1 LWGSSA
7 AWPFHGPD
15 ELTMAF
21 VFNSLPAEFREFFL
35 EAGTA
40 ILVTAGAV
48 QTWPTHDLF
57 SESGPAATL
66 DT

>member
-1 LWGSSA
+1 
-7 AWPFHGPD
+7 
-15 ELTMAF
+15 MAF

-40 ILVTAGAV
+40 ILATAGAV

-57 SESGPAATL
+57 SESGPAATP
-66 DT
+66 DA